1 MCVPC
6 FVMQYFVS
14 FLALQSSCWGRER
27 AASFTLIVFLITRDC
42 YCSIAFPH
50 GAVGW
55 SAVHDCGIS
64 WSDSLI
70 ILVLSCN
77 GLYIFKSFLFAEIQ
91 IESSG

>member
-1 MCVPC
+1 M
-6 FVMQYFVS
+6 
-14 FLALQSSCWGRER
+14 FLALLCNTLCPFLLCSHFDGEEI

-42 YCSIAFPH
+42 YCSIAFPQ

-70 ILVLSCN
+70 FLVLSCS
-77 GLYIFKSFLFAEIQ
+77 GLYIFKSVLFAEIQ

>member
-1 MCVPC
+1 M
-6 FVMQYFVS
+6 
-14 FLALQSSCWGRER
+14 FLALLCNTLCPFLLCSHPDGDER
-27 AASFTLIVFLITRDC
+27 AAAVSFTLIVFLITCDC

-70 ILVLSCN
+70 FLALSCN
-77 GLYIFKSFLFAEIQ
+77 G
-91 IESSG
+91 

>member
-1 MCVPC
+1 M
-6 FVMQYFVS
+6 
-14 FLALQSSCWGRER
+14 FLALLCNTLCPFLPCSHLNGEER

-42 YCSIAFPH
+42 YFSMAFPH
-50 GAVGW
+50 SIVGW

-77 GLYIFKSFLFAEIQ
+77 SLYIFKSVLLAEIQ
-91 IESSG
+91 IESRR

>member
-1 MCVPC
+1 MCVPW

-14 FLALQSSCWGRER
+14 FLACSHLDGEER
-27 AASFTLIVFLITRDC
+27 AASFTLIVFLITC
-42 YCSIAFPH
+42 YCFIAFPH

-64 WSDSLI
+64 WSDSLFS
-70 ILVLSCN
+70 LVLSCN
-77 GLYIFKSFLFAEIQ
+77 GLYISERYLFAEIQ